1 MGDDAD
7 INLVLRAYALRE
19 ELKLQSRALGVTSI
33 RGRILVGFLVVTI
46 VLGVSVGY
54 LYIQVSRSVAGTQT
68 IERRTTEALLSKD
81 ILYYDTLLA
90 AAVERLVLNPDDPT
104 AMSNYDQSAEDIDA
118 AIKAVREMVESE
130 EDRAALQRV
139 DDMNRRLIEMEA
151 QMMELGAVNPEAALA
166 VQRGEYT
173 EIRNELA
180 AELAGFEQRINAAL
194 ISDTE
199 RIIEDGK
206 RAITLGLIAALAG
219 VALAVFLG
227 VLISNTI
234 ARPVVQ
240 VADIAETIASG
251 DLTVDIEVKD
261 ASGNDEIGRLK
272 KAFRGMITNLRSLM
286 ASVQDSANQVAATS
300 EELSATTEESVAAS
314 DQIVTATVNIAQS
327 AQEQSTQAS
336 GLAATME
343 QLVKSIEQV
352 GRGAESQMASVQ
364 QAVDEQEEMQ
374 LVLLGVMD
382 KLKQVAE
389 VAANN
394 SEGGARGTE
403 SMSHLVSGMS
413 RIKDSVTHVADRIH
427 ELSELSKEISGIVTV
442 IDEIAAQT
450 NLLALNAAIEAA
462 RAGEHGRGFAVVADE
477 VRGLAERSSRE
488 TKSIGT
494 LISRIEAAVEQAV
507 SSIRTGTRE
516 TDQGS
521 MLVQETSA
529 VLNEIENSARTAEAM
544 VRDML
549 QAAAGLQESG
559 ARVSHA
565 MSQIVSVTEENS
577 ASTEEMSIG
586 AEQVQKLVEV
596 VAASSEESAAAS
608 EEVSASVEEMKRS
621 SEQVSLAAQDLAVMA
636 SRLTEAVSRFKVN
649 H

>member
-1 MGDDAD
+1 M
-7 INLVLRAYALRE
+7 
-19 ELKLQSRALGVTSI
+19 QSRALGVTSI

-206 RAITLGLIAALAG
+206 RAITVGLIAALAG

-477 VRGLAERSSRE
+477 VRGLA
-488 TKSIGT
+488 
-494 LISRIEAAVEQAV
+494 
-507 SSIRTGTRE
+507 
-516 TDQGS
+516 
-521 MLVQETSA
+521 
-529 VLNEIENSARTAEAM
+529 
-544 VRDML
+544 
-549 QAAAGLQESG
+549 
-559 ARVSHA
+559 
-565 MSQIVSVTEENS
+565 
-577 ASTEEMSIG
+577 
-586 AEQVQKLVEV
+586 
-596 VAASSEESAAAS
+596 
-608 EEVSASVEEMKRS
+608 
-621 SEQVSLAAQDLAVMA
+621 
-636 SRLTEAVSRFKVN
+636 
-649 H
+649 